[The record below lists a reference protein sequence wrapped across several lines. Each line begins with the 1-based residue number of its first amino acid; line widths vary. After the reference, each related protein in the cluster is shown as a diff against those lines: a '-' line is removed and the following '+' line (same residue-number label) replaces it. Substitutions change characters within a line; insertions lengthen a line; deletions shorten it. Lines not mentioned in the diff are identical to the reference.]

1 MKGKPS
7 LKKTE
12 FKPNEGERFP
22 VDFLK
27 VFFICFAAVHFLV
40 HFLETIGFF
49 AGSGWLLSGKLRHM
63 ACFPIL
69 CPESIFLGGSH
80 SQKEISSQ
88 SFRLELFWFLAFP
101 LHKKGLKTKRCTAGN
116 PLQGFIWD
124 FCPNAV
130 KNISARRLF
139 ICSVLEADQELGLV
153 IGDQPMCK
161 PLKNGVHSNRNQDRV
176 WAGLSWNFSD

>member
-1 MKGKPS
+1 MKENGFPLIFSKFFYLLCGSTLFCS
-7 LKKTE
+7 L
-12 FKPNEGERFP
+12 FGNN
-22 VDFLK
+22 
-27 VFFICFAAVHFLV
+27 
-40 HFLETIGFF
+40 
-49 AGSGWLLSGKLRHM
+49 WLLRGVGTALEWQVEAHGI
-63 ACFPIL
+63 CFPIL
-69 CPESIFLGGSH
+69 CPEGNFFCGVTFT
-80 SQKEISSQ
+80 KELSSQ

>member
-1 MKGKPS
+1 MAKSPNGQIRMRS
-7 LKKTE
+7 CVIVMRACGLRRKKTE

-49 AGSGWLLSGKLRHM
+49 AGSGRLLSGKLRHM

-69 CPESIFLGGSH
+69 CPEGNFFLEVTFT
-80 SQKEISSQ
+80 KELSSQ

-116 PLQGFIWD
+116 PLQGFIWN

-130 KNISARRLF
+130 KKY
-139 ICSVLEADQELGLV
+139 ICSAPVHLQRFRSRPGT
-153 IGDQPMCK
+153 
-161 PLKNGVHSNRNQDRV
+161 GVSNRRSTNV
-176 WAGLSWNFSD
+176 

>member
-1 MKGKPS
+1 MKENG
-7 LKKTE
+7 
-12 FKPNEGERFP
+12 FP
-22 VDFLK
+22 LIFSKFFLSALRQ
-27 VFFICFAAVHFLV
+27 CTFLFTFRKQLASSGV
-40 HFLETIGFF
+40 GTALEWQVEAHGMF
-49 AGSGWLLSGKLRHM
+49 SNSLSGRQ
-63 ACFPIL
+63 FFF
-69 CPESIFLGGSH
+69 EVTFT
-80 SQKEISSQ
+80 KELSSQ